1 MGSEIIHALSDHAMV
16 TFHLSFLGA
25 EKKDEREAMGEQ
37 GLGEAGDSLL
47 GEFSQYSQSPGV
59 SFPSATDGYCSGGS
73 VRVGSCGKG
82 LLVYCLVEVGARW

>member
-16 TFHLSFLGA
+16 TFHLSLLGA
-25 EKKDEREAMGEQ
+25 EGE
-37 GLGEAGDSLL
+37 GRTGGDGGAGFGRGGDSLL
-47 GEFSQYSQSPGV
+47 GEFSQCSQSPGV